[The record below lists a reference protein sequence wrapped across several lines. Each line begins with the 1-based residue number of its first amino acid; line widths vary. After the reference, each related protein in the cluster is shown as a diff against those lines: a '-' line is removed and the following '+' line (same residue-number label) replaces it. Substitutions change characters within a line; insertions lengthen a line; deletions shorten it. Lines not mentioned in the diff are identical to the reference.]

1 MSKPTILI
9 VDDELQIRRFLRI
22 GLESNDYS
30 VVEVSTGKDAVM
42 QASMVHPDAVILDLG
57 LPDMTGI
64 QVLKQI
70 REWSSVPVIILSV
83 LDREEDK
90 IEALDNGADD
100 YVTKPFSIGELL
112 ARLRVALRHV
122 QPIQE
127 SSEFT
132 NGQMTVDFASRIVK
146 VNGAEVKLTATEYS
160 LLMLFIKHAGKV
172 LTHRQILREIWGIH
186 AVDHTQYLRVYMA
199 QLRKKLEADPLQPK
213 IFITE
218 SGVGYRMVLAE
229 E

>member
-22 GLESNDYS
+22 GLEANEYN
-30 VVEVSTGKDAVM
+30 VVEASTGKDAVL
-42 QASMVHPDAVILDLG
+42 QAGMVHPDVVILDLS

-70 REWSSVPVIILSV
+70 REWSNVPVIILSV
-83 LDREEDK
+83 LDREQDK

-100 YVTKPFSIGELL
+100 YVTKPFSMGELF
-112 ARLRVALRHV
+112 ARLRAALRHI
-122 QPIQE
+122 QPLQE
-127 SSEFT
+127 SSEFR
-132 NGQMTVDFASRIVK
+132 NGQMMVDFGRRIVK
-146 VNGAEVKLTATEYS
+146 VNDTEVKLTATEYS

-172 LTHRQILREIWGIH
+172 LTHRQILREVWGIH
-186 AVDHTQYLRVYMA
+186 AVEHTQYLRVYMA
-199 QLRKKLEADPLQPK
+199 QLRKKLEADPLHPK

-218 SGVGYRMVLAE
+218 SGVGYRMVLLE